1 MKLKPLILFLL
12 VCLSLAGQN
21 TFNWGDNNFKGGEKK
36 RIYVEYQFD
45 KKTIRDTANSSL
57 DTLVA
62 FLKKNDYLKIEVD
75 YYGYVNP
82 RSSSGIVQGRATSVA
97 DYLMAKGI
105 DTARITAKGWN
116 AALQHLQDTNKQS
129 KLHTDIRITSTCY
142 KHETFNYND
151 SLFYIGSKRR
161 IDIRYGVEIP
171 LITDE
176 SKLTLDTIILCMKK
190 NPYLKIEFDSYTD
203 PQGSYNHN
211 MSLSRARS
219 RSMANY
225 LISKGIDS
233 VRVIAKGYGFTQP
246 LPGCSAH
253 DIELMKTPQE
263 KETAWQKDRRTE
275 VVIIDKVSVTFA
287 RARPGGRCRGG
298 GRDAQLHVS
307 GTSGTAH
314 PRRFQNESAREQYL
328 GCDDTRR
335 LALPPLD
342 PA

>member
-45 KKTIRDTANSSL
+45 KKTIRDSAHSSL

-161 IDIRYGVEIP
+161 VNVEYDLDGGCP
-171 LITDE
+171 LME
-176 SKLTLDTIILCMKK
+176 KSKVVVDTVVSFMKK
-190 NPYLKIEFDSYTD
+190 HPTLKIEIAVHTD
-203 PQGSYNHN
+203 PRGSAPHN
-211 MSLSRARS
+211 MAITGARAQHFVDYMR
-219 RSMANY
+219 AN
-225 LISKGIDS
+225 GIDS
-233 VRVIAKGYGFTQP
+233 ARLVAKGYGFTQP

-253 DIELMKTPQE
+253 DIELMKTQQE
-263 KETAWQKDRRTE
+263 KETAWRKDRRTE
-275 VVIIDKVSVTFA
+275 VVIID
-287 RARPGGRCRGG
+287 
-298 GRDAQLHVS
+298 
-307 GTSGTAH
+307 
-314 PRRFQNESAREQYL
+314 N
-328 GCDDTRR
+328 
-335 LALPPLD
+335 
-342 PA
+342 